1 MKERPI
7 NLRAWE
13 VSAIREGRKT
23 QFRRVVKPQPFYIYR
38 LTDERI
44 AAIHTDDNSTERHCA
59 QINSSLSELGLHG
72 WERWTDLLKDQIC
85 RIWAEGARGLVCV
98 EGAPKQ
104 KGIPFR
110 FTLSREHEGDEERSQ
125 AGLHGIPRDASNQNN
140 AGEALGRQPAE
151 QRAAKSQVG
160 NSGGELDGQRSSR
173 AGNKGREAPRIKAD
187 RLREIRAK
195 MGNLKG
201 DLQPTSRWKGAR
213 DVAGL
218 NISNSPWQV
227 GQNLWVREATWWRFD
242 GVDDNKFTG
251 YVADGSPVRSG
262 EHREATAD
270 QGPHYKVPSI
280 HMPRWASRITL
291 EVVSVRVE
299 RLNEISESD
308 AIAEGVFFVPGAGM
322 IQGHYLGG
330 IYPRKG
336 VRRTFPVPTQAYR
349 SLWESDNGPGS
360 WGDQWVWVEEY
371 RVIKP

>member
-7 NLRAWE
+7 IFSGPMVR
-13 VSAIREGRKT
+13 AIREGRKT
-23 QFRRVVKPQPFYIYR
+23 QTRRVVKPQPFYIYR

-44 AAIHTDDNSTERHCA
+44 TAIHTDDNSTERHCT

-125 AGLHGIPRDASNQNN
+125 AGLHGIPRDASSQNN
-140 AGEALGRQPAE
+140 AGETPGRQPAE
-151 QRAAKSQVG
+151 QRAVKSQVG

-173 AGNKGREAPRIKAD
+173 AGNKGRKASRIKTD

-201 DLQPTSRWKGAR
+201 DLQPTSRWEGAW
-213 DVAGL
+213 DVTRL

-227 GQNLWVREATWWRFD
+227 GQNLWVRETWAPLFEEDTGFCGVQYAAGGMAEEDKRAEKYLDGTDRWR
-242 GVDDNKFTG
+242 
-251 YVADGSPVRSG
+251 SP
-262 EHREATAD
+262 A
-270 QGPHYKVPSI
+270 Y
-280 HMPRWASRITL
+280 MPRWASRIAL
-291 EVVSVRVE
+291 EIVSVRVE
-299 RLNEISESD
+299 RLNEISEGE
-308 AIAEGVFFVPGAGM
+308 AEAEGAPPIGD
-322 IQGHYLGG
+322 QRCRQYTGG
-330 IYPRKG
+330 FIDI
-336 VRRTFPVPTQAYR
+336 
-349 SLWESDNGPGS
+349 WESINSPGS
-360 WGDQWVWVEEY
+360 WAENPWVWVVEFK
-371 RVIKP
+371 RV